1 MATSSSTSS
10 VKVVIP
16 AVNSAWKAYVEAD
29 KKISGDVRTALTT
42 LAKVIAEQTAPAT
55 QVQKSIEGTG
65 KVAGTLGY
73 GSVKALPVWLL
84 LDTAYHAK
92 KTASAE
98 WKALSIDKQITL
110 ATKAYSLLG
119 KDKYPVAPTF
129 QTLMNDTN
137 DAQAEKT
144 RKAAEARKAK
154 ESKES
159 AEESTGAK
167 VKKTAN
173 LSETLN
179 AIRLMVSAL
188 NEGAVTFEH
197 VEIWDEITE
206 IFASKQSY
214 ADAE

>member
-1 MATSSSTSS
+1 MATSSSASS

-16 AVNSAWKAYVEAD
+16 AVNTAWTAYVNTD
-29 KKISGDVRTALTT
+29 KKIKGDVRAALIT
-42 LAKVIAEQTAPAT
+42 LSKVIAEQTAPAT

-73 GSVKALPVWLL
+73 GSVKALPVWLV
-84 LDTAYHAK
+84 LDTAYNAK
-92 KTASAE
+92 KTLSKE
-98 WKALSIDKQITL
+98 WQALSIKEQITL
-110 ATKAYSLLG
+110 ATKSYSLLG
-119 KDKYPVAPTF
+119 KDKYPTAPTF
-129 QTLMNDTN
+129 QTLMNETN

-144 RKAAEARKAK
+144 RKAAEAKAAGKAK
-154 ESKES
+154 DS

-173 LSETLN
+173 LNDTLN

-188 NEGAVTFEH
+188 NEGEVTFEH

-206 IFASKQSY
+206 IFATKQSY